1 VVTIVCVFRTNK
13 VVTCGTIVAVAG
25 ISVGVPVAACD
36 AGVVVV
42 GSSVAVT
49 VVVEISAVPGTVNTV
64 SVLVSQSDVS
74 ELSAC
79 DRMATTFPVIEVE
92 TGGIKRS

>member
-1 VVTIVCVFRTNK
+1 
-13 VVTCGTIVAVAG
+13 
-25 ISVGVPVAACD
+25 
-36 AGVVVV
+36 
-42 GSSVAVT
+42 VAVT